1 MKFIATLI
9 LVQHSRAEISIHAR
23 TLEEAQE
30 KAAARAPE
38 KVIGWIPFEG
48 QVSVQSVQSVRAA
61 ADAQERR
68 RREPQ

>member
-30 KAAARAPE
+30 KAAARAPA
-38 KVIGWIPFEG
+38 KVIGWIPFDE
-48 QVSVQSVQSVRAA
+48 QVSVQSVRAA